1 MCAVFVL
8 LGMSC
13 AIGSQDMCSPW
24 AFVSLFAFSFA
35 VFLALFSE
43 AAILRPI
50 LARSNDE
57 FCAVVAIVAL
67 MFVSEEL
74 AGVIFGRR
82 PIQGEQLFDAI
93 YFVGEGII
101 ESRLIWNLAV
111 SVIVFAVV
119 AAWLKYGRYGRIDR
133 KGVV

>member
-1 MCAVFVL
+1 ML
-8 LGMSC
+8 
-13 AIGSQDMCSPW
+13 
-24 AFVSLFAFSFA
+24 FVSFFFKLASVLYSVCSLFFSSRRRHTRCALVTGVQTFA
-35 VFLALFSE
+35 L
-43 AAILRPI
+43 PI
-50 LARSNDE
+50 WSNDE
-57 FCAVVAIVAL
+57 FGAVVAIVAL
-67 MFVSEEL
+67 MFVIEQL